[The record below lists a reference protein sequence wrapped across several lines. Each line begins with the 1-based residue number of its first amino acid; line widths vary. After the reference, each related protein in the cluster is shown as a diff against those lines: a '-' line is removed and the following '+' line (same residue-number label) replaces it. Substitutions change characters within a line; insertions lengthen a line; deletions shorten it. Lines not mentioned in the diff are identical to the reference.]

1 VVRPPGFEP
10 GTCGL
15 RVRCSAIEL
24 EARPGIVGDG
34 AWAARPR
41 IDWPRER
48 PGRCLRHPRARPSTK
63 EVPDVPHVTLELSD
77 PALNDVLALAVNFNL
92 SLRARN
98 RSSETVKSYVGTV
111 ELFGEF
117 LMVSG
122 FPTSIDRIG
131 REHVESFIADQLA
144 RWKPKTARIR
154 YGNLQ
159 QFFKWCVEE
168 GEITDTPMKNVG
180 PPSVPEVPVP
190 IISDDHLRRIFR
202 SVEGTTFEQRRDAAI
217 LRVLYDCGVRLA
229 EVTGLG
235 MDDVDWDRQVINVV
249 GKGSRPRAVPF
260 GKRTSQAL
268 DLYLRARE
276 VHPQTGSLALWL
288 GAKGRLTDSGIA
300 QMIRRR
306 CRDAG
311 VPHLHAH
318 QFRHGAAHRWLASG
332 GSEGD
337 AMRLFGWRSRVM
349 LERYGAVLADQR
361 AYDSYRRLRPG
372 EGL

>member
-1 VVRPPGFEP
+1 MKDPCAGRKGEDRY
-10 GTCGL
+10 L
-15 RVRCSAIEL
+15 D
-24 EARPGIVGDG
+24 AR
-34 AWAARPR
+34 AWATLQR
-41 IDWPRER
+41 IDWPKNGPGGASNTPG
-48 PGRCLRHPRARPSTK
+48 PGRAHRRCPTWSTLHRSCRLL
-63 EVPDVPHVTLELSD
+63 P
-77 PALNDVLALAVNFNL
+77 LNDVFALARGFEL

-98 RSSETVKSYVGTV
+98 RSRETVKSYVGTV
-111 ELFGEF
+111 EMLGEF
-117 LMVSG
+117 LLASG
-122 FPTSIDRIG
+122 FPTSIDCIR
-131 REHVESFIADQLA
+131 REHIESFIADQLA

-168 GEITDTPMKNVG
+168 GEISDTPMQNVK

-190 IISDDHLRRIFR
+190 IISDEHLRRIFK
-202 SVEGTTFEQRRDAAI
+202 SVEGDTFVQRRDAAI

-235 MDDVDWDRQVINVV
+235 VDDLDWDRQVFDVV
-249 GKGSRPRAVPF
+249 GKGSRPTNSSLWRQDERRP
-260 GKRTSQAL
+260 QAL
-268 DLYLRARE
+268 PQRSSSPTRTARRRLS
-276 VHPQTGSLALWL
+276 GSRPRD
-288 GAKGRLTDSGIA
+288 RLTDSGIA

-361 AYDSYRRLRPG
+361 AYDAYRRLCPG
-372 EGL
+372 DRL

>member
-1 VVRPPGFEP
+1 MAHATPGVVGSGPE
-10 GTCGL
+10 
-15 RVRCSAIEL
+15 RC
-24 EARPGIVGDG
+24 
-34 AWAARPR
+34 
-41 IDWPRER
+41 
-48 PGRCLRHPRARPSTK
+48 
-63 EVPDVPHVTLELSD
+63 
-77 PALNDVLALAVNFNL
+77 PALAANFDL

-98 RSSETVKSYVGTV
+98 RSPETVKSYVGTV
-111 ELFGEF
+111 ELFGGF
-117 LMVSG
+117 LLVSG
-122 FPTSIDRIG
+122 FPTSIDCIG

-168 GEITDTPMKNVG
+168 GEITETPMKNVR

-190 IISDDHLRRIFR
+190 IISDDHLRRIFK
-202 SVEGTTFEQRRDAAI
+202 SAEGATFEQRRDAAI

-235 MDDVDWDRQVINVV
+235 VDDVDWDRQVINVV

-260 GKRTSQAL
+260 GRRTSQAL
-268 DLYLRARE
+268 DRYVIRAS
-276 VHPQTGSLALWL
+276 GSPADGVAGLWL

-361 AYDSYRRLRPG
+361 AYDAYRRLCPG
-372 EGL
+372 DGL

>member
-1 VVRPPGFEP
+1 MAHATP
-10 GTCGL
+10 
-15 RVRCSAIEL
+15 
-24 EARPGIVGDG
+24 
-34 AWAARPR
+34 
-41 IDWPRER
+41 
-48 PGRCLRHPRARPSTK
+48 
-63 EVPDVPHVTLELSD
+63 ELSA
-77 PALNDVLALAVNFNL
+77 PALNGVRVLALRFDL

-98 RSSETVKSYVGTV
+98 RSFETIKSYVATV
-111 ELFGEF
+111 ELFGGF
-117 LMVSG
+117 LLASG
-122 FPTSIDRIG
+122 LPTSIDRIG

-168 GEITDTPMKNVG
+168 GEITDTPMKNVK

-190 IISDDHLRRIFR
+190 IISDDHLRRIFK
-202 SVEGTTFEQRRDAAI
+202 SVEGTTFEQRRDTAI

-235 MDDVDWDRQVINVV
+235 VDDVDWDRQVINVV

-260 GKRTSQAL
+260 GTKTCQAL
-268 DLYLRARE
+268 DRYLCARQ
-276 VHPQTGSLALWL
+276 VHLRSGSRALWL

-361 AYDSYRRLRPG
+361 AYDSYRRLCPG
-372 EGL
+372 DRL

>member
-1 VVRPPGFEP
+1 MAHA
-10 GTCGL
+10 T
-15 RVRCSAIEL
+15 
-24 EARPGIVGDG
+24 
-34 AWAARPR
+34 
-41 IDWPRER
+41 
-48 PGRCLRHPRARPSTK
+48 
-63 EVPDVPHVTLELSD
+63 TLELSA
-77 PALNDVLALAVNFNL
+77 PALNDVLVLARSFEL

-98 RSSETVKSYVGTV
+98 RSAETIKSYVGTV
-111 ELFGEF
+111 EMFGEF
-117 LMVSG
+117 LLASG
-122 FPTSIDRIG
+122 FPTLIDRIR

-168 GEITDTPMKNVG
+168 GEITETPMRNVR

-190 IISDDHLRRIFR
+190 IISDDHLRRIFK
-202 SVEGTTFEQRRDAAI
+202 SVEGTTFVQRRDAAI
-217 LRVLYDCGVRLA
+217 LRALYDCGVRLA
-229 EVTGLG
+229 EVTGLSV
-235 MDDVDWDRQVINVV
+235 DDVDWDRQVINVV

-260 GKRTSQAL
+260 GRKTSQAL
-268 DLYLRARE
+268 DHYLSARQ
-276 VHPQTGSLALWL
+276 VHGQGGSPDLWL

-361 AYDSYRRLRPG
+361 AHDAYRRLCPG
-372 EGL
+372 DGL

>member
-1 VVRPPGFEP
+1 V
-10 GTCGL
+10 
-15 RVRCSAIEL
+15 A
-24 EARPGIVGDG
+24 
-34 AWAARPR
+34 
-41 IDWPRER
+41 
-48 PGRCLRHPRARPSTK
+48 
-63 EVPDVPHVTLELSD
+63 HVTPELRD
-77 PALNDVLALAVNFNL
+77 PALNDVLALAINFDL

-98 RSSETVKSYVGTV
+98 RAPETVKSYVGTV
-111 ELFGEF
+111 EQFGGF
-117 LMVSG
+117 LLMSG
-122 FPTSIDRIG
+122 FPTSIDRIE

-159 QFFKWCVEE
+159 QFFKWCVEK
-168 GEITDTPMKNVG
+168 GEITETPMKNVR

-190 IISDDHLRRIFR
+190 IISDDHLRRIFK
-202 SVEGTTFEQRRDAAI
+202 SAEGASFEQRRDAAI

-229 EVTGLG
+229 EVTGLSV
-235 MDDVDWDRQVINVV
+235 DDIDWSRQVINVV
-249 GKGSRPRAVPF
+249 GKGSRPRVVPF
-260 GKRTSQAL
+260 GRRTSQAL
-268 DLYLRARE
+268 DRYLSSRQD
-276 VHPQTGSLALWL
+276 HSQSGSPALWL
-288 GAKGRLTDSGIA
+288 GGKGRLTDSGIA

-306 CRDAG
+306 CSDAG

-361 AYDSYRRLRPG
+361 AYDAYRRLCPS